1 MSREGH
7 RENEGST
14 KQTVA
19 ALPQT
24 AAPTKRRPLVPG
36 LSVLEAGALLVTV
49 PRRRKKSQDSVAAK
63 TKSRCHIAAKSIRQ
77 MHARRVWL
85 ESPIRLGK
93 VPGARN

>member
-36 LSVLEAGALLVTV
+36 LSVLEAGALLVTG
-49 PRRRKKSQDSVAAK
+49 KKSQCSVAAK